1 MAAAIGGCLLGLLSP
16 HRGVYKDGIFFVQ
29 WLADWPLLPGEK
41 HVWLYP
47 HLLYL
52 PLAKGFHEVINLVAP
67 VRIDDSLRIFSA
79 LCTGAAGPFL
89 VRLFGGFVGIRANA
103 AATALVLLCPSVWFF
118 SGATAKNTIHL
129 AASAFAL
136 AMAARPPKGF
146 PTIAFLAG
154 ALAVE
159 ATHLSG
165 FLLLPAMLALRE
177 RAARRGEAPSKPN
190 WFFLGLA
197 SAAAIAALAGA
208 ALVLHALIPS
218 HSILLEYFDA
228 LHPAGQP
235 YLSTAWVEL
244 VLRSGVL
251 VPAACVAAIYVWRSE
266 PFVAIAVA
274 VTLPLFV
281 HVIGKSGVEYDGGYN
296 LGAVPV
302 WGAAVAAALGKLP
315 KLPAISL
322 GLAAVA
328 AQGWLGWAQVR
339 PVVERDLYRDTAEAI
354 TSLGGRDDAIVL
366 FVRADDVAFDLTQ
379 LPNITR
385 LYIGEGVSNAALLDD
400 LNAKK
405 DPYLDDAGARALGRA
420 ILDRIALALGSGHRA
435 FVRRELWDPPAGRPR
450 LAALSAE
457 VRAGYRVAGE
467 NAALRFVELAK
478 P

>member
-1 MAAAIGGCLLGLLSP
+1 M
-16 HRGVYKDGIFFVQ
+16 
-29 WLADWPLLPGEK
+29 
-41 HVWLYP
+41 
-47 HLLYL
+47 
-52 PLAKGFHEVINLVAP
+52 
-67 VRIDDSLRIFSA
+67 
-79 LCTGAAGPFL
+79 
-89 VRLFGGFVGIRANA
+89 
-103 AATALVLLCPSVWFF
+103 
-118 SGATAKNTIHL
+118 
-129 AASAFAL
+129 
-136 AMAARPPKGF
+136 
-146 PTIAFLAG
+146 
-154 ALAVE
+154 
-159 ATHLSG
+159 
-165 FLLLPAMLALRE
+165 
-177 RAARRGEAPSKPN
+177 
-190 WFFLGLA
+190 
-197 SAAAIAALAGA
+197 
-208 ALVLHALIPS
+208 LHALIPS

-385 LYIGEGVSNAALLDD
+385 LYIGEGSRTRRSSTTSMPRKIPTSTTPARVRSAARSSTGSRSRSGRGI
-400 LNAKK
+400 AHSC
-405 DPYLDDAGARALGRA
+405 GANVGSARRPAAPRRALGGGARRLSRRGGECRA
-420 ILDRIALALGSGHRA
+420 SLRRARQALIH
-435 FVRRELWDPPAGRPR
+435 P
-450 LAALSAE
+450 
-457 VRAGYRVAGE
+457 
-467 NAALRFVELAK
+467 
-478 P
+478 